1 MLLHEKISIVRKMNH
16 LTQEEFAEELGVS
29 RQAVSKWETGNA
41 TPDIEMLCRIS
52 DLYDVSLD
60 QLARPDHDLLFNED
74 SSKHIVEFHKEEL
87 FDITHYLGKVCD
99 VAMNSLLFGSLR
111 NVKIIGMC
119 HNLVCFEKKNKYGY
133 FNIKKSMGILV
144 KGEEAYTKND
154 TIVCGKCR
162 VYVNKGTYLGGQMYL
177 FSEIES
183 VNDKSVIIKTGEF
196 ISEVSYDDISVIQ
209 MKDVIQ

>member
-1 MLLHEKISIVRKMNH
+1 MLLHEKISVIRKMNH
-16 LTQEEFAEELGVS
+16 LTQEAFAEELGVS

-60 QLARPDHDLLFNED
+60 QLVRSDHDLLFNED
-74 SSKHIVEFHKEEL
+74 SSKNTVEFHKEAV
-87 FDITHYLGKVCD
+87 FDVTPYLGKVCD

-119 HNLVCFEKKNKYGY
+119 QDLVCFEKKNKYGY
-133 FNIKKSMGILV
+133 FNIQKSMGILV
-144 KGEEAYTKND
+144 KGEEAYTRND
-154 TIVCGKCR
+154 TVVCGKCR
-162 VYVNKGTYLGGQMYL
+162 VYVNKGTYFGGHTYL

-183 VNDKSVIIKTGEF
+183 VHDKSVMIKTGEF
-196 ISEVSYDDISVIQ
+196 ISELSYDDISVIQ
-209 MKDVIQ
+209 MKEVLQ